1 MKAKIKSGKK
11 DINIDI
17 KIENNLMSKNKM
29 KPSEDENNEL
39 APDNKKPIGDKGGS
53 GGSAPPASNNMSRLL
68 SDYYGVM
75 AQRDLY
81 RSTQQQSPFNFAPL
95 LMAPNS
101 MNQNAN
107 QGLIQNQNAD
117 TSGPMIDDID
127 EEDDNEL
134 EQSINQINQDNE
146 DEDFGLNEDSDVV
159 TFEKGY
165 EFVNR
170 QQEIDE
176 VAKMNLTQRKAR
188 TGAIR
193 RIKIGVRVRK
203 DTIKKFFLA
212 KYVKKY
218 NPTYWA
224 SIEDIGIPPIVP
236 QPEPVPEPAV

>member
-39 APDNKKPIGDKGGS
+39 APDNKKPVGDKGGS
-53 GGSAPPASNNMSRLL
+53 AQPASNNMSRLL

-95 LMAPNS
+95 LMGNG
-101 MNQNAN
+101 MNQA
-107 QGLIQNQNAD
+107 QGLIQNGNQNQNQNAD
-117 TSGPMIDDID
+117 TSNPTIENLD
-127 EEDDNEL
+127 EDNNEL
-134 EQSINQINQDNE
+134 EQSINQVNADNE
-146 DEDFGLNEDSDVV
+146 DEDFGLNEDPDVETV
-159 TFEKGY
+159 EKGF
-165 EFVNR
+165 ELLNR
-170 QQEIDE
+170 QQEIDF
-176 VAKMNLTQRKAR
+176 VANLTANERSKRK
-188 TGAIR
+188 GAVTR
-193 RIKIGVRVRK
+193 AKNGVRVRPEIIEK
-203 DTIKKFFLA
+203 YKLA

-224 SIEDIGIPPIVP
+224 SFPDAAP
-236 QPEPVPEPAV
+236 PAV